1 MHGSCWFSKLNL
13 VACYEQIRIV
23 TATRQRMALTTTFGL
38 YEWRVLPF
46 ALANAPS
53 QFMRLMKGILKAIK
67 RKLIVVYLDDIMIHS
82 RTVAEH
88 VVHVREVL
96 N

>member
-1 MHGSCWFSKLNL
+1 
-13 VACYEQIRIV
+13 
-23 TATRQRMALTTTFGL
+23 MALTTTFGL

-96 N
+96 NWLMGQSLKARRGKRAWVC